1 MPSLPLLPSRLL
13 VRLPAPSRR
22 VEMGLSWSHE
32 PKTQHTS
39 FYELHAKAIDGTAF
53 DFADLKGDVIMITN
67 VASA

>member
-1 MPSLPLLPSRLL
+1 
-13 VRLPAPSRR
+13 
-22 VEMGLSWSHE
+22 MGLSWSHE

-53 DFADLKGDVIMITN
+53 DFADLKGDVVMITN